1 MVRNLL
7 EVRREYGREFPA
19 WMEIERRHWRKEL
32 VKIALAEPHRFE
44 KAKMMIRGW
53 LDYRRGRFG
62 KYEDL
67 HPR

>member
-7 EVRREYGREFPA
+7 EVRREYGRDFPGVLA
-19 WMEIERRHWRKEL
+19 EEKRYWSREIL
-32 VKIALAEPHRFE
+32 KIVLAEPHRLQ

-67 HPR
+67 HP